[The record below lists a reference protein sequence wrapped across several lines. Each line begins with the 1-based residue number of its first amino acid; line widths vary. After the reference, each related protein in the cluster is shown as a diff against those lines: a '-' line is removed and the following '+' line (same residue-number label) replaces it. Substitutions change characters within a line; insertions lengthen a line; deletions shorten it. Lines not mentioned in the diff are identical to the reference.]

1 MLPALQP
8 IGIVRPGVAV
18 NITLAVYLEDEK
30 PICLLHTLRGKVKLK
45 PKAWLQAVRGEMVRL
60 EHIAR
65 EAGCHEMRIEGR
77 DWSRV
82 LQGMGYMPWGSG
94 EGHALR
100 KVL

>member
-1 MLPALQP
+1 MIPPLQP
-8 IGIVRPGVAV
+8 IGILRPGVAV
-18 NITLAVYLEDEK
+18 NITLAVFMEDEA
-30 PICLLHTLRGKVKLK
+30 PICLLHTLKGKIKLK
-45 PKAWLQAVRGEMVRL
+45 PKAWLQTVRAEMVRL

-65 EAGCHEMRIEGR
+65 QAGCKEMRIEGR

-82 LQGMGYMPWGSG
+82 LAGMGYGPWGSG